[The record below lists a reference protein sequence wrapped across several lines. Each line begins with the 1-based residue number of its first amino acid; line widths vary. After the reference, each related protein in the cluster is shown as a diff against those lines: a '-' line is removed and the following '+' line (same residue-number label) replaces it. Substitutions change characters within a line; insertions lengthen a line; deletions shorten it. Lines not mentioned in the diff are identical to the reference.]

1 MTKTRWNYI
10 IPFIV
15 IIALNLCCLK
25 IYGFEISTTDSG
37 KEIKWKEDKV
47 TYLINTTN
55 GPSGSLEALV
65 ASMQTWTEVDT
76 SSFTF
81 VDGGT
86 TSKNSHGEADGINI
100 IDFGVIKDEGVLGQN
115 TFWFYTS
122 GEMIDSDI
130 RFNTKNTWSTDVSSD
145 KFDVQNVG
153 THELGHSLS
162 LADLYR
168 NSDSEKTMYG
178 YGSPGDTSQRTLH
191 QDDMD
196 GITYLYHAN
205 TSSQNPTP
213 VVSPTPGVTTGTLAG
228 FVTDDD
234 TGLEIAGA
242 TVRNQSGLFTA
253 TTGADGYYQIDNIP
267 AGSYMFIAL
276 ATGYTLKTVTGV
288 TLTAGETATLDF
300 ALSAA
305 VVPTPPPE
313 ECPDASEI
321 IATSAFIDQDT
332 LILAKGSSEEV
343 TIIVTDNDG
352 CTAEGVKVTRRLSS
366 SNKRKIKVAPASAI
380 TDASGQATFT
390 IRAKKDKGEANVK
403 FSVSGV
409 KDKPA
414 VTIAL
419 TK

>member
-1 MTKTRWNYI
+1 MSKTRWNYI

-15 IIALNLCCLK
+15 IIVLNLCCLK
-25 IYGFEISTTDSG
+25 IYGFEVSTTDSG
-37 KEIKWKEDKV
+37 NEIKWKKETV

-55 GPSGSLEALV
+55 SPSGSLEALL
-65 ASMQTWTEVDT
+65 AAMQTWTEVDT
-76 SSFTF
+76 STFTF

-100 IDFGVIKDEGVLGQN
+100 IDFGVIKEEGVLGQN
-115 TFWFYTS
+115 SFWFYAS

-130 RFNTKNTWSTDVSSD
+130 RFNTKNTWSTDTSSD

-162 LADLYR
+162 LEDLYR
-168 NSDSEKTMYG
+168 NSDSGKTMYG

-196 GITYLYHAN
+196 GITYLYPVN
-205 TSSQNPTP
+205 TSSPNTTP
-213 VVSPTPGVTTGTLAG
+213 VVSPTPGVATGALAG
-228 FVTDDD
+228 FVTDNDR
-234 TGLEIAGA
+234 GLVIAGA

-267 AGSYMFIAL
+267 AGSYTFIAL
-276 ATGYTLKTVTGV
+276 ATGYALKTVTGI
-288 TLTAGETATLDF
+288 TLTEGETSTLDF

-305 VVPTPPPE
+305 VVPTPSPE
-313 ECPDASEI
+313 ECPDASEVV
-321 IATSAFIDQDT
+321 ATSASVDQDT
-332 LILAKGSSEEV
+332 LILAKGSSGEV

-352 CTAEGVKVTRRLSS
+352 CTAEGVKVTRKLSS
-366 SNKRKIKVAPASAI
+366 ANKKMINVKPLSTK

-390 IRAKKDKGEANVK
+390 IRAKKNKGGASVK
-403 FSVSGV
+403 FSVGGV
-409 KDKPA
+409 KDKPK
-414 VTIAL
+414 VKIAL

>member
-1 MTKTRWNYI
+1 MAKTKWNYI

-25 IYGFEISTTDSG
+25 IYGFEVSTTNKG
-37 KEIKWKEDKV
+37 NEIKWQEDKV
-47 TYLINTTN
+47 AYLINTTD
-55 GPSGSLEALV
+55 GPSGSLDALLEA
-65 ASMQTWTEVDT
+65 MQTWTDVDT

-100 IDFGVIKDEGVLGQN
+100 IDFGVIKDEGVLGKN
-115 TFWFYTS
+115 SFWFYTT

-130 RFNTKNTWSTDVSSD
+130 RFNTKITWSTDGSPD

-162 LADLYR
+162 LADLYHY
-168 NSDSEKTMYG
+168 SDSEKTMYG
-178 YGSPGDTSQRTLH
+178 FGSPGDTSQRTLH

-196 GITYLYHAN
+196 GIAYLYPAN
-205 TSSQNPTP
+205 TSSPNPTP
-213 VVSPTPGVTTGTLAG
+213 VVSPTPGVATGALAG

-234 TGLEIAGA
+234 TGLGIPGA

-253 TTGADGYYQIDNIP
+253 TTGADGYYQIDNVP
-267 AGSYMFIAL
+267 AGSYTFIAL
-276 ATGYTLKTVTGV
+276 ATGYTSKTVTGV
-288 TLTAGETATLDF
+288 TLTAEETATLDF

-313 ECPDASEI
+313 ECPDASEVV
-321 IATSAFIDQDT
+321 ATSASVDQDT

-352 CTAEGVKVTRRLSS
+352 CTAEGVKVTRKLSS
-366 SNKRKIKVAPASAI
+366 ANKRKIKVTPASAI
-380 TDASGQATFT
+380 TDASGQAMFT

-409 KDKPA
+409 KYKPA
-414 VTIAL
+414 VKIAL

>member
-25 IYGFEISTTDSG
+25 IYGFEVSTTNSG
-37 KEIKWKEDKV
+37 KEIKWKKDTV
-47 TYLINTTN
+47 TYLINTTD
-55 GPSGSLEALV
+55 GPSGSLDALL
-65 ASMQTWTEVDT
+65 ASMQTWTDVDA

-86 TSKNSHGEADGINI
+86 TSKNSHGEQDGINI

-115 TFWFYTS
+115 SFWFYTS

-130 RFNTKNTWSTDVSSD
+130 RFNTKNTWSTDGSSD

-162 LADLYR
+162 LEDLYDK
-168 NSDSEKTMYG
+168 NDSEKTMYG

-196 GITYLYHAN
+196 GITYLYPAN
-205 TSSQNPTP
+205 TSGQNPTP
-213 VVSPTPGVTTGTLAG
+213 VVSPTPGVATGALAG
-228 FVTDDD
+228 FVTDNDR
-234 TGLEIAGA
+234 GLGIAGA
-242 TVRNQSGLFTA
+242 TVRNQSGRFTA

-267 AGSYMFIAL
+267 AVSYTFIAL

-288 TLTAGETATLDF
+288 TLTAGETFTLDF
-300 ALSAA
+300 ALSAV
-305 VVPTPPPE
+305 VVPTPSPD
-313 ECPDASEI
+313 ECPDTSEVV
-321 IATSAFIDQDT
+321 ATSASVDPDT

-352 CTAEGVKVTRRLSS
+352 CTAEGVKVTRKLSS
-366 SNKRKIKVAPASAI
+366 ANRKMINVKPLSAK

-390 IRAKKDKGEANVK
+390 IRAKKDKGKADVK
-403 FSVSGV
+403 FCVGGV
-409 KDKPA
+409 KDKPK
-414 VTIAL
+414 VKIAL